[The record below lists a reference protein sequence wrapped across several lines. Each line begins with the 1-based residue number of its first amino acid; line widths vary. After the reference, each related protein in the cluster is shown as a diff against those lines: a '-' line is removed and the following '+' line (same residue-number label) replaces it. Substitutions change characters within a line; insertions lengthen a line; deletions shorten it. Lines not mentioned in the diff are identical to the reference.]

1 MNQTIAYYNQ
11 NAREFCDVTRN
22 ADMGFCR
29 NKFLHHLKLGAHIL
43 DAGCGS
49 GRDAKAFMDA
59 GYVVTALDAST
70 EICKEA
76 EKFLGQR
83 VMCMSFEEMDFCQ
96 EFDGIWACA
105 SLLHISKETIVQVL
119 KRFRAALKENGILY
133 ASFKYG
139 QGERREGE
147 RFFMDYQEAP
157 LKELMEEC
165 CFYIVEIFVSQDVRQ
180 GRNAQWWVNVLARK

>member
-1 MNQTIAYYNQ
+1 MNQTITYYNR
-11 NAREFCDVTRN
+11 NAKDFCAATRN

-29 NKFLHHLKLGAHIL
+29 DKFLCYLKPGAHVL

-49 GRDAKAFMDA
+49 GRDAKAFMEA
-59 GYVVTALDAST
+59 GYVVTALDASAG
-70 EICKEA
+70 ICEEA

-83 VMCMSFEEMDFCQ
+83 VMCMPFEEMNFRQ

-105 SLLHISKETIVQVL
+105 SLLHISEEGIVQVL

-139 QGERREGE
+139 EGERREGE
-147 RFFMDYQEAP
+147 RFFRDYQEES
-157 LKELMEEC
+157 LKKLMRECHLDMIEL
-165 CFYIVEIFVSQDVRQ
+165 FISHDVRQ
-180 GRNAQWWVNVLARK
+180 ERRAKRWVNVLARK